1 MRYLSISFEIPG
13 GGTLASLPDSCPA
26 NPLTAC
32 TPLVQDPNGYVT
44 LVVGTGVAQPA
55 VATAANG
62 YTWLDLSKTASNY
75 LQLNEIAI
83 RHIMA
88 SSGFDCATQGVP
100 YKVGEATTGGA
111 GLMGFY
117 SPLVDYPP
125 VSKLPATATPASSTG
140 LPSTCGVF
148 PSGPPMATSAS
159 SAKCGV
165 VFPAPAT
172 TISALTTQCTR
183 MPDNPDCN
191 EVYVQP
197 SPPIAIVGGG
207 FGSFPLGLPYHGNSN
222 FVQITDT
229 TQNWSA
235 GFTGNACTVS
245 IGEWSNGL
253 ISLIA
258 NVNQNGA
265 CPMAAGDNLA
275 VTVWN
280 PQTSASAQLSVT
292 VQAQSS
298 GGVRKQ

>member
-1 MRYLSISFEIPG
+1 
-13 GGTLASLPDSCPA
+13 
-26 NPLTAC
+26 
-32 TPLVQDPNGYVT
+32 
-44 LVVGTGVAQPA
+44 
-55 VATAANG
+55 
-62 YTWLDLSKTASNY
+62 
-75 LQLNEIAI
+75 
-83 RHIMA
+83 
-88 SSGFDCATQGVP
+88 
-100 YKVGEATTGGA
+100 
-111 GLMGFY
+111 
-117 SPLVDYPP
+117 
-125 VSKLPATATPASSTG
+125 
-140 LPSTCGVF
+140 
-148 PSGPPMATSAS
+148 
-159 SAKCGV
+159 
-165 VFPAPAT
+165 
-172 TISALTTQCTR
+172 